1 MAVWGNVPKAS
12 SDMTADEKE
21 ELRLAIEAEKEAE

>member
-1 MAVWGNVPKAS
+1 MAIWGDVPKAS

-21 ELRLAIEAEKEAE
+21 ELRQAIEVEKEAE